1 MLIGNARKSII
12 LFILSVISLVGCSS
26 KKIVGTYILCGFN
39 CQTLV
44 LDDEQ
49 SFTETNTPEI
59 GDKQE
64 IKGYFE
70 YDGKLLTLYPNQID
84 EYVDGI
90 KISTDSSIISHY
102 KPKWNRLVEQ
112 TNPNQSY
119 KKCDYTKLSEKPKKA
134 KRIVKRNKLRCTT
147 HNPVR
152 RLYYWIRY

>member
-1 MLIGNARKSII
+1 MANGNKSA
-12 LFILSVISLVGCSS
+12 LLLVLTSLYLLGCGP
-26 KKIVGTYILCGFN
+26 KKLAGTYILCGFN

-49 SFTETNTPEI
+49 SFTEIIRPEI
-59 GDKQE
+59 GDTQK

-70 YDGKLLTLYPNQID
+70 YDEKILTLYPDQFD
-84 EYVDGI
+84 KYVDGI

-112 TNPNQSY
+112 TNTNQNY

-147 HNPVR
+147 SNPVR
-152 RLYYWIRY
+152 RFYYWIRY